1 MRRHGHRA
9 DRAQD
14 PDLWQ
19 HQARPIHWAG
29 FIYDAEKDHYTCP
42 AGQNLTRGRARSD
55 RSGDI
60 DHYRHLT
67 ACFTCPLKPRCT
79 AEKVKRV
86 KRWVARVDEL
96 MRGRDAINQQALQL
110 AVKETGVSKAWILGM
125 LKENVERAMG
135 TKPVLDKDGA
145 PTGYYEWNGHVANKG
160 LELLGREIGM
170 FVERHELTLA
180 QKLADMP
187 EDKRAAEMF
196 ELVERAKARLQQIR
210 AAEQP
215 TIEGSATE
223 VSVSAVDGEP
233 PEE

>member
-1 MRRHGHRA
+1 MPTLPNPRWELFAQGLA
-9 DRAQD
+9 DGKTPGKAY
-14 PDLWQ
+14 
-19 HQARPIHWAG
+19 AAAG
-29 FIYDAEKDHYTCP
+29 FGKSSSKPY
-42 AGQNLTRGRARSD
+42 QLARD
-55 RSGDI
+55 
-60 DHYRHLT
+60 
-67 ACFTCPLKPRCT
+67 
-79 AEKVKRV
+79 KRIV
-86 KRWVARVDEL
+86 TRVDEL

-187 EDKRAAEMF
+187 EDQRATEMF
-196 ELVERAKARLQQIR
+196 ELVERAKVRLAAIR
-210 AAEQP
+210 AVERQ

-223 VSVSAVDGEP
+223 VSASDVEDDEP
-233 PEE
+233 PKE